1 MIKGKAQLRAS
12 LPGRI
17 LEMSEETQIARI
29 SALKK
34 EHGETLIILGH
45 HYQRESIVAI
55 SDFKGDSFALS
66 AKAASQKNARH
77 IVFCGV
83 HFMAESA
90 RILAAPEQRVFLP
103 NLTAGCPMAD
113 MAVVEDVEAAWR
125 AVTAVTGE
133 DTVIPV
139 TYMNST
145 ADIKAFCGVHGGA
158 VCTSSNAQKV
168 FDWIIG
174 QGKRVLFLPDEHL
187 GRNTS
192 NALGIPAGRQVL
204 WNPNEYDGGVSRGEI
219 DRTQVILWK
228 GFCHV
233 HTHFTADH
241 VKEMRIRHPGA
252 SIIVHPECPQEV
264 VALAD
269 GTGSTGFIVNFVN
282 DAPPDAVIVVGTEV
296 NLVTRLAHEHP
307 DKIVMPLSRSLCHNM
322 YKINPGNLLYTLE
335 HLDDNGDRINEIF
348 VDEAIARDAKI
359 ALEKMLELA

>member
-1 MIKGKAQLRAS
+1 MKSKAQLRPS
-12 LPGRI
+12 LPDRI
-17 LEMSEETQIARI
+17 LAMSEEEQIAKII
-29 SALKK
+29 SLK
-34 EHGETLIILGH
+34 EERGETLVILGH
-45 HYQRESIVAI
+45 HYQRESIVAL
-55 SDFKGDSFALS
+55 SDFRGDSFALS
-66 AKAASQKNARH
+66 AKAASQKNARY

-113 MAVVEDVEAAWR
+113 MAAVEDVETAWR

-133 DTVIPV
+133 ENVIPV

-145 ADIKAFCGVHGGA
+145 ADIKAFCGAHGGA

-168 FDWIIG
+168 FEWVIG
-174 QGKRVLFLPDEHL
+174 SGKRVLFLPDEHL

-192 NALGIPAGRQVL
+192 NALKIPAARQAL
-204 WNPNEYDGGVSRGEI
+204 WNPTKPDGGVSRAEIGEA
-219 DRTQVILWK
+219 QVILWK

-233 HTHFTADH
+233 HTHFTADQ
-241 VKEMRIRHPGA
+241 VIEMRTRYPDA
-252 SIIVHPECPQEV
+252 SVIVHPECPQEV

-269 GTGSTGFIVNFVN
+269 GTGSTSFIVNFVK
-282 DAPPDAVIVVGTEV
+282 DAPPDAVIVIGTEI

-307 DKIVMPLSRSLCHNM
+307 DKIIMPLSRSLCHNM
-322 YKINPGNLLYTLE
+322 YKINLGNLLYTLE
-335 HLDDNGDRINEIF
+335 NLDGDGANEIV
-348 VDEAIARDAKI
+348 VDAAIARDAKL